1 MSGLLLGF
9 LGLVLIYILLFE
21 QHTVQDLLIILGI
34 MAAVLLSDN
43 FQVLEIANIL
53 SLKKE
58 NVKIGQASEQEK
70 LIKNPT
76 DEEYPELLTT
86 GYFTPQEPVHDE
98 YDDELIQIIV
108 EEIKNS
114 LRSGELAEELNFS
127 ESMAACEKMAEPE
140 NAFLFQKILSPE
152 FFEKIKEELTP
163 EEFEKLKEILPK
175 DQMDALCTKLFN
187 SKESIDRLLEISE
200 YVSARSHGISG
211 KYDILRKKYI
221 ISYLKKLNVSPGQVQ
236 WDIKLES
243 TVKGGRKLV
252 NDDFVIFDGYVN
264 QGPTELFIE
273 VANLNFPKLKPI
285 LEKELYIYLS
295 KLRKYNETN
304 SKSGKMVFIIV
315 IPKNP
320 EPNFLLRLKNN
331 IDKIFGPA
339 QLQGLLSIE
348 YISEYVEK
356 DFMLR
361 DRP

>member
-58 NVKIGQASEQEK
+58 NVRIGPASEQEK

-86 GYFTPQEPVHDE
+86 GYFTPLEPVHDE
-98 YDDELIQIIV
+98 YEDELISILV

-114 LRSGELAEELNFS
+114 LRSGDLADGLNFS
-127 ESMAACEKMAEPE
+127 DSMAACEKMAEPE
-140 NAFLFQKILSPE
+140 NAFLFQKIMSPE

-163 EEFEKLKEILPK
+163 DEIEKLKKVLPK
-175 DQMDALCTKLFN
+175 DQMDTLCTTLFN
-187 SKESIDRLLEISE
+187 NKESIDRLLEICE
-200 YVSARSHGISG
+200 YISTRSHGISG

-243 TVKGGRKLV
+243 TVKDGKKFV

-264 QGPTELFIE
+264 QGSTELFIE
-273 VANLNFPKLKPI
+273 TAKLTFPKLKPI
-285 LEKELYIYLS
+285 LEKEIYIYLS
-295 KLRKYNETN
+295 KILKYNEIN
-304 SKSGKMVFIIV
+304 SKSGKMVMIIV
-315 IPKNP
+315 IPKNT
-320 EPNFLLRLKNN
+320 EPNFMLRLKNN

-339 QLQGLLSIE
+339 QLHGLLSIE
-348 YISEYVEK
+348 YVPEYVEK
-356 DFMLR
+356 DLI
-361 DRP
+361 